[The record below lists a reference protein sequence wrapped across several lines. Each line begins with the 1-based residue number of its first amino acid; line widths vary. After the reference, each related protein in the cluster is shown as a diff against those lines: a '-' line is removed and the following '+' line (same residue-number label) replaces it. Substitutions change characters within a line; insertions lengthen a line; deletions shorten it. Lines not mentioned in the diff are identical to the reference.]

1 MRDRFKVKKT
11 VPAQG
16 TLETK
21 HFEKTQQHNLTHATH
36 WLSQS

>member
-16 TLETK
+16 TLATICREPRDRAT
-21 HFEKTQQHNLTHATH
+21 LT
-36 WLSQS
+36 SQR